1 MNIKVERLMGL
12 NLIKNRCLIRRER
25 AFPWFKMIN
34 YTKAPGKGC
43 STFINNFPQSGPAL
57 QGCTVNVPYL

>member
-43 STFINNFPQSGPAL
+43 STFITSMYVKL
-57 QGCTVNVPYL
+57 KITIDVSSS